1 MSMSRRDFAKRLGA
15 GIFLLPFI
23 STKAFAASQKLTS
36 TPKRVIIITS
46 LGTVHSLWKPVS
58 APGKPLILPASLQ
71 PLSSI
76 ADRIVLADGLSFPNP
91 SEGHSTPQ
99 TLSGFTFSNG
109 YGPNASSV
117 DQYLAGKL
125 GQATKL
131 PSLLVGWQAKNE
143 GQFWQGGR
151 RLTPLD
157 TPSDAWQVAFANA
170 AAAPKAPSATGT
182 QEAEVPRQR
191 IWDLVA
197 AQLGDVQKTL
207 GKDAKARLN
216 DHLTSLAALEKSA
229 SGASLAAC
237 TAPLEPT
244 LNGADAQADGSSDV
258 VTDAQVD
265 LIVAALACDVT
276 RVVGMQWGVSNR
288 QYIAGDVD
296 DDEHSAVHSGQWG
309 EAKLI
314 KAEAYL
320 SAWYAKLVTRLAAM
334 PDPMDP
340 GHTLLDNT
348 LILWTRDIGDGPTH
362 MQYSMPYVLAG
373 GTGYLKTQAGGS
385 YYNYGGDNA
394 TQTVGKPHQRLLLN
408 LCEFMGVPSATD
420 FGTVAKLAAGE
431 QSPLQDLK
439 V

>member
-1 MSMSRRDFAKRLGA
+1 MSMSRREFAQRLGA
-15 GIFLLPFI
+15 GIILLPFM
-23 STKAFAASQKLTS
+23 STKAFAAAQKLTS
-36 TPKRVIIITS
+36 TPKRVVIITS
-46 LGTVHSLWKPVS
+46 LGTVHSLWKPLS
-58 APGKPLILPASLQ
+58 APGKPLVLPTSLQ
-71 PLSSI
+71 PLTSV

-99 TLSGFTFSNG
+99 TLSGYTFANG

-117 DQYLAGKL
+117 DQYLAAKL
-125 GQATKL
+125 GQTTKL
-131 PSLLVGWQAKNE
+131 PSLLLGWQAKNE

-157 TPSDAWQVAFANA
+157 TPSDAWQVAFSGA
-170 AAAPKAPSATGT
+170 AAAPAAAGAATGT
-182 QEAEVPRQR
+182 DVPRQR

-207 GKDAKARLN
+207 GSEAKTRLN
-216 DHLTSLAALEKSA
+216 DHLMSLSALEKSA
-229 SGASLAAC
+229 SGATLAAC
-237 TAPLEPT
+237 TPPATPT
-244 LNGADAQADGSSDV
+244 LGGADAQADSSSDV
-258 VTDAQVD
+258 VSDAQVD

-296 DDEHSAVHSGQWG
+296 DDEHSAVHSGEWG

-334 PDPMDP
+334 QDPLDP

-385 YYNYGGDNA
+385 YYTYGGDNA
-394 TQTVGKPHQRLLLN
+394 SQTVGKPHQRLLLN
-408 LCEFMGVPSATD
+408 LCEFMGMPSATD
-420 FGTVAKLAAGE
+420 FGTVAKLAAADRT
-431 QSPLQDLK
+431 PLQDLK